1 MQIPTDDPEGA
12 TRSSGWTPPD
22 RGTRLRRQLIIAID
36 GLLLLIVLV
45 LLDQRALP
53 QASAALG
60 FGASNAPAPLF
71 TLATL
76 DGDSISL
83 RDLRGQVVLVN
94 FWASWC
100 PPCRVEMP
108 GFERIYR
115 DRAPDGFTIVGIVTD
130 VHARDRIR
138 AFLTEHDITYPTLL
152 ATPGVIREYG
162 GINALCAITQLRPG
176 HIREVPELDQFQ
188 TYIIEEV
195 LALVRAKGI
204 TLPDPNPLESI
215 KAYCAKKF
223 HRVSMLQHLARGQQ
237 TEIDALNGYV
247 ARESE
252 KLGLAAPY
260 NDALTRLMKGVQYR
274 PEVGEGD

>member
-1 MQIPTDDPEGA
+1 MQMPTDDPESA

-22 RGTRLRRQLIIAID
+22 RGARLRRRIAIAID
-36 GLLLLIVLV
+36 GVLLLIVLV
-45 LLDQRALP
+45 LLYQRALP

-60 FGASNAPAPLF
+60 FGASNEPAPLF

-115 DRAPDGFTIVGIVTD
+115 DRAQDGFTIVGIVTD

-152 ATPGVIREYG
+152 ASPGVIRDYG
-162 GINALCAITQLRPG
+162 GINALPESFLLDREGRIRHHIIGFFAEPALRAAVN
-176 HIREVPELDQFQ
+176 RML
-188 TYIIEEV
+188 EE
-195 LALVRAKGI
+195 
-204 TLPDPNPLESI
+204 
-215 KAYCAKKF
+215 
-223 HRVSMLQHLARGQQ
+223 
-237 TEIDALNGYV
+237 
-247 ARESE
+247 
-252 KLGLAAPY
+252 
-260 NDALTRLMKGVQYR
+260 
-274 PEVGEGD
+274 